1 VSVVGFPA
9 QAAPVAT
16 PAGDRSG
23 GESVARAVDRYLDS
37 IQTTTTRASYAETL
51 AQLTALAGDRS
62 AGASHPMTTAR

>member
-9 QAAPVAT
+9 QAAPVAN

-51 AQLTALAGDRS
+51 AQLTALTGTRDTDAWSPRTS
-62 AGASHPMTTAR
+62 RR